1 MNQRLTALITGW
13 TIVIMALASAF
24 VFGRAMPHF
33 TLPNETASLMSII
46 QSERKL
52 YYAMLAGLLFIQ
64 FLDLLASYTFF
75 RFFLEDNPQIA
86 RFSAALRFVYT
97 LIFIWAGFYLFQNL
111 STAPLSDA
119 MILSNF
125 KTFHWIWTFG
135 LIIFGVHI
143 FLLGFLMKWHE
154 SIHPLLWIMALVAGL
169 SYSLTSILKLIG
181 FNPDILETL
190 ELALALPM
198 IFGEL
203 ALAIWLI
210 AKGGKL
216 SAKKALKA
224 SLA

>member
-46 QSERKL
+46 QSERQL

-64 FLDLLASYTFF
+64 FLDIIASYTIY
-75 RFFLEDNPQIA
+75 RFFLEDHPQIA
-86 RFSAALRFVYT
+86 RISAALRFVYT
-97 LIFIWAGFYLFQNL
+97 LIFIWAGFYLFRNL

-125 KTFHWIWTFG
+125 KSFHWIWTFG
-135 LIIFGVHI
+135 LIIFGIHLL
-143 FLLGFLMKWHE
+143 LLGFLMKWHE
-154 SIHPLLWIMALVAGL
+154 SIHPLLWLMALVAGL

-181 FNPDILETL
+181 FNPDLLETL
-190 ELALALPM
+190 ELILTLSM

-216 SAKKALKA
+216 TAQKVLKTI
-224 SLA
+224 LA